1 VAALSG
7 FHSVTSDLL
16 LATAPAAFRGGV
28 RFMELRFVFN
38 SSSGKPRIHSKR
50 VPVLVGRS
58 DAPDI
63 KLRIPKDSISRRHC
77 EFFLDDQGRV
87 CIRDL
92 ESTNGTFLDGRQ
104 LAPHA
109 ATPVP
114 SGRMIKL
121 GDVGFR
127 VEYEADAAGAPA
139 HDGDTIPSEAAAAPV
154 DVEGLGSAVGLAPT
168 EPLGD
173 QASVAAAAPQPAPG
187 DFGFLAGAEEVAAA
201 DDAWP
206 QSEDAPA
213 EGDAGLDD
221 FFKGLP

>member
-1 VAALSG
+1 
-7 FHSVTSDLL
+7 
-16 LATAPAAFRGGV
+16 
-28 RFMELRFVFN
+28 MELRFVFK

-77 EFFLDDQGRV
+77 EFFLDDQGQV
-87 CIRDL
+87 CIQDL
-92 ESTNGTFLDGRQ
+92 ESTNGTFLEGRQ
-104 LAPHA
+104 LEPRV

-114 SGRMIKL
+114 SGRMITL

-127 VEYEADAAGAPA
+127 VEYEVAAPDAPA
-139 HDGDTIPSEAAAAPV
+139 HDSDTIPSEAAAALV
-154 DVEGLGSAVGLAPT
+154 DVDGLGSAAGVAPT

-173 QASVAAAAPQPAPG
+173 QAPADAAAPRPLPG
-187 DFGFLAGAEEVAAA
+187 NFGFLARAEEVAAA

-206 QSEDAPA
+206 QAEDTPA
-213 EGDAGLDD
+213 DGDAGLDD
-221 FFKGLP
+221 FLKGLP

>member
-1 VAALSG
+1 
-7 FHSVTSDLL
+7 
-16 LATAPAAFRGGV
+16 
-28 RFMELRFVFN
+28 MELRFVFK

-77 EFFLDDQGRV
+77 EFFLDDQGQV

-104 LAPHA
+104 LEPRV

-127 VEYEADAAGAPA
+127 VEYEAGAASALA
-139 HDGDTIPSEAAAAPV
+139 QDSDTIPSEAAIAPV
-154 DVEGLGSAVGLAPT
+154 DVEGLGSTAGLAPT

-173 QASVAAAAPQPAPG
+173 QTLADAATTRPAPG
-187 DFGFLAGAEEVAAA
+187 DFGFLAGSEEESAAA
-201 DDAWP
+201 DAWP
-206 QSEDAPA
+206 RAEDAPA

-221 FFKGLP
+221 FLKGLP

>member
-1 VAALSG
+1 
-7 FHSVTSDLL
+7 
-16 LATAPAAFRGGV
+16 
-28 RFMELRFVFN
+28 MELRFIFK
-38 SSSGKPRIHSKR
+38 SSSGKPRLHAKR
-50 VPVLVGRS
+50 LPVLVGRS

-77 EFFLDDQGRV
+77 EFFLDDQGQV
-87 CIRDL
+87 CLWDL

-104 LAPHA
+104 LEPRV

-127 VEYEADAAGAPA
+127 VEYEVGAAGAPVR
-139 HDGDTIPSEAAAAPV
+139 DSDTIPSEAAVAPV
-154 DVEGLGSAVGLAPT
+154 DVEGLESAAGVAPT

-173 QASVAAAAPQPAPG
+173 HAPVAAERPTAAG
-187 DFGFLAGAEEVAAA
+187 GFGFLAGAEEAAA

-206 QSEDAPA
+206 QADAAPA

-221 FFKGLP
+221 FLKGLP